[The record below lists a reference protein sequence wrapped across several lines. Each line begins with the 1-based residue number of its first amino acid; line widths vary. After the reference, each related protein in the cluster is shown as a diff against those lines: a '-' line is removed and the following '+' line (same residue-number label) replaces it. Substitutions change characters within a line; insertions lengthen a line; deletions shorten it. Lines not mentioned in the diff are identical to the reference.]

1 MNDVLKNSEQK
12 IEDHTIIRVDILVA
26 IVFIALSVIVMRL
39 WYLQALNGEKYGV
52 FAEENRIRSLPVR
65 APRGKILDRERRP
78 LAVNRLAFTM
88 TLIPEK
94 MDDEKLLSRISELL
108 EIPLE
113 RIKNQVESKLVD
125 PLMPRVI
132 KRDVSPDIVA
142 YVKEHADK
150 FPGVEIIDDP
160 IRDYPRGTLA
170 SHVLGY
176 LSEIS
181 DEEMEKEDP
190 VYLLG
195 DLIGKNGVEN
205 EYEDVLR
212 GSKGVQVLEVN
223 ANNESIR
230 TLKRE
235 VPDPGNDLVLTID
248 ADIQEV
254 AERALQKGM
263 DLTAKDGFKNAKA
276 GAIVVMD
283 PNNGEILAMT
293 SLPTYDP
300 RIFSGGISEADWM
313 MLNDENNLYPLN
325 NRAMMSS
332 YPPGSTFK
340 IVTSIAGLRTGVI
353 TSGSRFTCTGAWTGW
368 GQRWMKPCWKRS
380 GHGSRNLEG
389 ALIVS
394 CDSYFYDVSYLIH
407 KRGKE
412 ELQFWSRKMGLGAKT
427 GIDLPGETKGRI
439 PDKKWKA
446 EFNKTW
452 PENQT
457 WFPGDTVNMAI
468 GQGDLLL
475 SPLQLA
481 SIYSIIAN
489 EGLIP
494 NPHVVKE
501 VITTD
506 GKKAMV
512 VEAKELKKLDVPA
525 NDFATIERGLRK
537 ATTVADGTAFGA
549 FLGFPIPVAGKTGTS
564 EVAGKDDYA
573 FFAAYAPVNDPKYVI
588 SVVIEQGGHG
598 GSAAGPAAREIFDYL
613 FGIEDKAGKKR

>member
-1 MNDVLKNSEQK
+1 MDDVIKDKEQR
-12 IEDHTIIRVDILVA
+12 IENRTIIRVDVLVA
-26 IVFIALSVIVMRL
+26 IVFIALAVIVVRL
-39 WYLQALNGEKYGV
+39 WYLQAINGEKYKV
-52 FAEENRIRSLPVR
+52 FAEENRIRSIPVR
-65 APRGKILDRERRP
+65 APRGKILDRDRRP

-94 MDDEKLLSRISELL
+94 MDDEKLLKRISELL
-108 EIPLE
+108 EIPIDVIEE
-113 RIKNQVESKLVD
+113 RIESKRVD

-132 KRDVSPDIVA
+132 KRDVSPETVA
-142 YVKEHADK
+142 YVKEHSDK
-150 FPGVEIIDDP
+150 FHGVEIIDDP

-181 DEEMEKEDP
+181 DEELENEEP
-190 VYLLG
+190 EYLLG

-205 EYEDVLR
+205 EYEDVLS
-212 GSKGVQVLEVN
+212 GSKGVQLLEVN
-223 ANNESIR
+223 AGNVALR
-230 TLKRE
+230 TLKKE
-235 VPDPGNDLVLTID
+235 EPDPGNDLVLTLD
-248 ADIQEV
+248 AEIQEV

-263 DLTAKDGFKNAKA
+263 DLAKKDGFKNARA

-300 RIFSGGISEADWM
+300 RIFSGGISEADWAV
-313 MLNDENNLYPLN
+313 LNDENNLYPLN
-325 NRAMMSS
+325 NRALMSS

-340 IVTSIAGLRTGVI
+340 IVTSVAGLRTGVM
-353 TSGSRFTCTGAWTGW
+353 SSRSRFTCSGGWTGW
-368 GQRWMKPCWKRS
+368 GKRWLKWCWKRS
-380 GHGSRNLEG
+380 GHGSRNLEE
-389 ALIVS
+389 ALTVS

-412 ELQFWSRKMGLGAKT
+412 ELQLWSRKMGLGANT
-427 GIDLPGETKGRI
+427 GIDLPGETGGRI

-446 EFNKTW
+446 EFNKAW

-468 GQGDLLL
+468 GQGDLLI
-475 SPLQLA
+475 SPLQLV

-489 EGLIP
+489 DGRIP
-494 NPHVVKE
+494 RPHVVKE

-506 GKKAMV
+506 GMKAMA
-512 VEAKELKKLDVPA
+512 VETEEMVKIDVPA
-525 NDFATIERGLRK
+525 SDFKAIERGLK
-537 ATTVADGTAFGA
+537 KVTTVADGTAAGA
-549 FLGFPIPVAGKTGTS
+549 FIGFPIPVAGKTGTS

-573 FFAAYAPVNDPKYVI
+573 FFAAYAPVDDPKYAI

-598 GSAAGPAAREIFDYL
+598 GSVAGPAAREVFDYL
-613 FGIEDKAGKKR
+613 FGIEDKAGMKR